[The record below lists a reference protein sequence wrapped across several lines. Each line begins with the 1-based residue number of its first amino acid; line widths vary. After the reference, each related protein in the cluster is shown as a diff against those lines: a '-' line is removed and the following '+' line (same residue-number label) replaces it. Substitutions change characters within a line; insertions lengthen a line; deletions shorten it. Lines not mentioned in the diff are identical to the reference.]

1 MSDKIYI
8 PLEEG
13 ELIER
18 ETALAR
24 LGMPRFRLDDGDQYA
39 ELNFRIVIAMMVE
52 FAMAE
57 MGVEVTNELRPQIKY
72 HLEEAAQEYLV
83 G

>member
-13 ELIER
+13 ELVER
-18 ETALAR
+18 EEALTR
-24 LGMPRFRLDDGDQYA
+24 LNMPRTKLNDGDPEA

>member
-1 MSDKIYI
+1 MSDEIYI

-18 ETALAR
+18 EEALRR
-24 LGMPRFRLDDGDQYA
+24 LGMARDRLNERDPEA
-39 ELNFRIVIAMMVE
+39 ELNFRTVIAMMVE
-52 FAMAE
+52 FTMAE
-57 MGVEVTNELRPQIKY
+57 MGVEVTSPLRQQIKY
-72 HLEEAAQEYLV
+72 HLEESAQEYLV